1 MDRVLNRVSLRGGT
15 YRGVLTGGGA
25 APSLSAACGDAAL
38 PVTVAALEGGE
49 WQVEVDLSALR
60 LSEGCQTVVIR
71 EGDAV
76 LDALGIVAGLD
87 AMPEG
92 DLRAELDLLR
102 AEVEMLKGAFRRHVR
117 EG

>member
-1 MDRVLNRVSLRGGT
+1 MGRVLNRVSLRGGV
-15 YRGVLTGGGA
+15 YRGLLTGGAGDPALA
-25 APSLSAACGDAAL
+25 ASCGETDL
-38 PVTVAALEGGE
+38 PVTVVALEGGD
-49 WQVEVDLSALR
+49 WQVEVDLSGLG
-60 LSEGCQTVVIR
+60 LSEGCQTVVVR

-87 AMPEG
+87 ARPEG
-92 DLRAELDLLR
+92 DLRAEVDLLR